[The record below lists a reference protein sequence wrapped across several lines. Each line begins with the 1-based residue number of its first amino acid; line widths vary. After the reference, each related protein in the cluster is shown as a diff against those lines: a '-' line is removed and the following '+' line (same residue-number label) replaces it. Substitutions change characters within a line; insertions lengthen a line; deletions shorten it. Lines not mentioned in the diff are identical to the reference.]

1 MRGKWSECFLGIA
14 GAIGPGNLKSWCGSL
29 RQPWSCLETIIDI
42 GTDRLDKED
51 QIPFSF
57 GRILTKRLSKGIGH
71 AGILTFD
78 LHVVV
83 VITLGHQGIGI
94 CDDKASI
101 GTTIDELRG
110 LIILS

>member
-1 MRGKWSECFLGIA
+1 MRGKWSNVSGIA
-14 GAIGPGNLKSWCGSL
+14 GAIGPGNLKAGADLFVSHGHVS
-29 RQPWSCLETIIDI
+29 ETIIDI
-42 GTDRLDKED
+42 RTDRLDKED
-51 QIPFSF
+51 QIPFFF
-57 GRILTKRLSKGIGH
+57 GENTDKEVVEGIGH

-83 VITLGHQGIGI
+83 VITLGYQGIGI
-94 CDDKASI
+94 GDDKASI

>member
-14 GAIGPGNLKSWCGSL
+14 GAIGPGNLKSCADLFVSHGHIS
-29 RQPWSCLETIIDI
+29 ETIIDI

-51 QIPFSF
+51 QIPFFF
-57 GRILTKRLSKGIGH
+57 GENTDKEVVEGIRH
-71 AGILTFD
+71 AGILAFNF
-78 LHVVV
+78 HIVV

-94 CDDKASI
+94 GDDQTSI